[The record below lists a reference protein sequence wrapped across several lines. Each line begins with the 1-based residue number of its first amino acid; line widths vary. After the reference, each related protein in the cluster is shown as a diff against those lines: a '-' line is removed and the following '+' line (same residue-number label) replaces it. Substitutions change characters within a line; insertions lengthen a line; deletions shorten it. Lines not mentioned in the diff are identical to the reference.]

1 MKNPLNIPKY
11 FPYIFRRRFKEKYI
25 IIESDDWGLHHSKS
39 IEGVEYIRKKYG
51 YEKVD
56 YVTIQNQLSGLI
68 GENLLFMKPEGIK
81 EILDE
86 NKLISE
92 FTIQKKY
99 PNTVNINL
107 KEVNFV
113 AKVFKDKKKYFL
125 ADNDNLISF
134 KDYVIDQDL
143 PNIYGKDA
151 EYYFN
156 DFQKLLKLNNFNL
169 DIISSYYFFQIN
181 RWDLVTNNQKII
193 KFPSKGL
200 KEAIKVANKLLNNK
214 DFNKYSVIDLRI
226 NNKIITQ

>member
-1 MKNPLNIPKY
+1 MLVVTGNKKIKIL
-11 FPYIFRRRFKEKYI
+11 FYIFIFIFLSTISFFEKTNI
-25 IIESDDWGLHHSKS
+25 FGGKVFFPLSKIE
-39 IEGVEYIRKKYG
+39 IYG

-56 YVTIQNQLSGLI
+56 YVAMQRQLSDLI
-68 GENLLFMKPEGIK
+68 GQNLLFMNPEDIRK
-81 EILDE
+81 ILDE
-86 NKLISE
+86 NELISE

-113 AKVFKDKKKYFL
+113 AKLFKDKKKYFL

-143 PNIYGKDA
+143 PNIYGKHA

-156 DFQKLLKLNNFNL
+156 DFQKLLTLNNFNL
-169 DIISSYYFFQIN
+169 NTISSYYFFQIN
-181 RWDLVTNNQKII
+181 RWDIITNNQKII

-200 KEAIKVANKLLNNK
+200 TEAIRVVNKLLNNK
-214 DFNKYSVIDLRI
+214 NFNNYSVIDLRI

>member
-1 MKNPLNIPKY
+1 MPLTISNKKIKILFYILVFIFLSTISFFEKTNI
-11 FPYIFRRRFKEKYI
+11 FDDIIFFKLNK
-25 IIESDDWGLHHSKS
+25 IEIL
-39 IEGVEYIRKKYG
+39 G
-51 YEKVD
+51 YKKVD
-56 YVTIQNQLSGLI
+56 HKAMQSQLSGLI
-68 GENLLFMKPEGIK
+68 GKNLLFMDSEDIEK
-81 EILDE
+81 ILDK

-99 PNTVNINL
+99 PDTVNINL

-113 AKVFKDKKKYFL
+113 AKIFKDKKKYFL
-125 ADNDNLISF
+125 ADNDNLIPF

-143 PNIYGKDA
+143 PNIYGKHA

-156 DFQKLLKLNNFNL
+156 DFQKLLKLNDFNL
-169 DIISSYYFFQIN
+169 SIISSYYFFKIN

-193 KFPSKGL
+193 KFPSKSL
-200 KEAIKVANKLLNNK
+200 KEAIKLANKILNNK

>member
-1 MKNPLNIPKY
+1 MLVVTGNKKIKILFYIFIFIFLSTVSFFDRTNIFSNKIFFPLNK
-11 FPYIFRRRFKEKYI
+11 
-25 IIESDDWGLHHSKS
+25 IE
-39 IEGVEYIRKKYG
+39 IYG

-56 YVTIQNQLSGLI
+56 HVAMQSQLSNLI
-68 GENLLFMKPEGIK
+68 GQNLLFMNSKDIE

-99 PNTVNINL
+99 PDTVNINL

-125 ADNDNLISF
+125 ADNDILIPF

-151 EYYFN
+151 EFYFN
-156 DFQKLLKLNNFNL
+156 DFQKLLKLNNFNIN
-169 DIISSYYFFQIN
+169 IISSYYFFQIN

-200 KEAIKVANKLLNNK
+200 KEAIKVVNKLLNNK

>member
-1 MKNPLNIPKY
+1 MPVVIGNKKIKILFYIFIFIFLSTISFFEKTNIFGNKVFFPLNK
-11 FPYIFRRRFKEKYI
+11 
-25 IIESDDWGLHHSKS
+25 IE
-39 IEGVEYIRKKYG
+39 IYG

-56 YVTIQNQLSGLI
+56 YVTIQNQLSSLI
-68 GENLLFMKPEGIK
+68 GKNLLFMRPKDIE
-81 EILDE
+81 EILDK
-86 NKLISE
+86 NKLINE

-99 PNTVNINL
+99 PNTVSINL

-113 AKVFKDKKKYFL
+113 AEIFKNKKKYFL
-125 ADNDNLISF
+125 TDNDNLIPF
-134 KDYVIDQDL
+134 KDYVIEQDL

-156 DFQKLLKLNNFNL
+156 DFQKLLKLNDFNL

-181 RWDLVTNNQKII
+181 RWDLVTNNKKII
-193 KFPSKGL
+193 KFPSKDL
-200 KEAIKVANKLLNNK
+200 KEAIKVVNKLLNNK

>member
-1 MKNPLNIPKY
+1 MLVVAGNKKIKILFYIFIFIFLSTVSFFERTNIFGNKIFFPLNK
-11 FPYIFRRRFKEKYI
+11 
-25 IIESDDWGLHHSKS
+25 IE
-39 IEGVEYIRKKYG
+39 IYG

-56 YVTIQNQLSGLI
+56 YVAMQSQLSNLI
-68 GENLLFMKPEGIK
+68 GQNLLFMNSKDIE

-99 PNTVNINL
+99 PDTVNINL

-125 ADNDNLISF
+125 ADNDILIPF

-151 EYYFN
+151 EFYFN
-156 DFQKLLKLNNFNL
+156 DFQKLLKLNNFNIN
-169 DIISSYYFFQIN
+169 IISSYYFFQIN

-200 KEAIKVANKLLNNK
+200 KEAIKVVNKLLNNK
-214 DFNKYSVIDLRI
+214 YFNEYSVLDLI
-226 NNKIITQ
+226 ISNKIITQ

>member
-1 MKNPLNIPKY
+1 MLVVAGNKKIKIL
-11 FPYIFRRRFKEKYI
+11 FYIFIFIFLSTISFFEKTNI
-25 IIESDDWGLHHSKS
+25 FGGKVFFSLSKIE
-39 IEGVEYIRKKYG
+39 IYG

-68 GENLLFMKPEGIK
+68 GENLLFMKPEDIK

-143 PNIYGKDA
+143 PNIYGKHA

-156 DFQKLLKLNNFNL
+156 DFQKLLKLNDFNL

-200 KEAIKVANKLLNNK
+200 KEAIKLANKLLNNK

>member
-1 MKNPLNIPKY
+1 MLAVTGNKKIKIL
-11 FPYIFRRRFKEKYI
+11 FYIFIFIFLSTISFFEKTSI
-25 IIESDDWGLHHSKS
+25 FGDKVFFSLNKIE
-39 IEGVEYIRKKYG
+39 IYG

-56 YVTIQNQLSGLI
+56 YLKMQSQLSGLI
-68 GENLLFMKPEGIK
+68 GKSLLFINHEYI
-81 EILDE
+81 EDILDE

-99 PNTVNINL
+99 PNTVSINL

-113 AKVFKDKKKYFL
+113 AEIFKDKKKYFL
-125 ADNDNLISF
+125 TDNDNLIPF
-134 KDYVIDQDL
+134 KDYVIEQDL
-143 PNIYGKDA
+143 PDIYGKDA

-181 RWDLVTNNQKII
+181 RWDLVLNNKKII
-193 KFPSKGL
+193 KFPSKNL
-200 KEAIKVANKLLNNK
+200 KAAIKLANKLLKNK

>member
-1 MKNPLNIPKY
+1 MLVVTGNKKIKILFYIFIFIFLSTVSFFERTNIFSNKIFFPLNK
-11 FPYIFRRRFKEKYI
+11 
-25 IIESDDWGLHHSKS
+25 IE
-39 IEGVEYIRKKYG
+39 IYG

-56 YVTIQNQLSGLI
+56 HVAMQSQLSNLI
-68 GENLLFMKPEGIK
+68 GQNLLFMNPKDIE

-99 PNTVNINL
+99 PDTVNINL
-107 KEVNFV
+107 KEINFV
-113 AKVFKDKKKYFL
+113 AKIFKDKKKYFL
-125 ADNDNLISF
+125 ADNDILIPF
-134 KDYVIDQDL
+134 KDHVIDQDL

-151 EYYFN
+151 EFYFN
-156 DFQKLLKLNNFNL
+156 DFQKLLKLNNFNIN
-169 DIISSYYFFQIN
+169 IISSYYFFQIN

-200 KEAIKVANKLLNNK
+200 KVAIKVANKLLNNK

>member
-1 MKNPLNIPKY
+1 MLVVTGNKKIKILFYIFIFIFLSTVSFFERTNIFSNKIFFPLNK
-11 FPYIFRRRFKEKYI
+11 
-25 IIESDDWGLHHSKS
+25 IE
-39 IEGVEYIRKKYG
+39 IYG

-56 YVTIQNQLSGLI
+56 HVAMQSQLSNLI
-68 GENLLFMKPEGIK
+68 GQNLLFMNPKDIE

-99 PNTVNINL
+99 PDTVNINL

-125 ADNDNLISF
+125 ADNDILIPF

-151 EYYFN
+151 EFYFN
-156 DFQKLLKLNNFNL
+156 DFHKLLKLNNFNIN
-169 DIISSYYFFQIN
+169 IISSYYFFQIN

-193 KFPSKGL
+193 KFPSKSL

>member
-1 MKNPLNIPKY
+1 MPLTISNKKIKILFYILVFIFLSTISFFEKTNI
-11 FPYIFRRRFKEKYI
+11 FDDIIFFKLNK
-25 IIESDDWGLHHSKS
+25 IEIL
-39 IEGVEYIRKKYG
+39 G
-51 YEKVD
+51 YKKVD
-56 YVTIQNQLSGLI
+56 HKAMQSQLSGLI
-68 GENLLFMKPEGIK
+68 GKNLLFMDSEDIEK
-81 EILDE
+81 ILDK
-86 NKLISE
+86 NRLISE

-99 PNTVNINL
+99 PDTVNINL

-125 ADNDNLISF
+125 ADNDNLIPF

-143 PNIYGKDA
+143 PNIYGKHA

-156 DFQKLLKLNNFNL
+156 DFQKLLKLNDFNL
-169 DIISSYYFFQIN
+169 SIISSYYFFQIN

-193 KFPSKGL
+193 KLPSRGL
-200 KEAIKVANKLLNNK
+200 KEAIKLANKLLNNK

>member
-1 MKNPLNIPKY
+1 MIDNKKIKILFYIFIFIFLSTVSFFERTNIFSNKIFFPLNK
-11 FPYIFRRRFKEKYI
+11 
-25 IIESDDWGLHHSKS
+25 IE
-39 IEGVEYIRKKYG
+39 IYG

-56 YVTIQNQLSGLI
+56 HVAMQSQLSNLI
-68 GENLLFMKPEGIK
+68 GQNLLFMNPKDIE

-99 PNTVNINL
+99 PDTVNINL
-107 KEVNFV
+107 KEINFV
-113 AKVFKDKKKYFL
+113 AKIFKDKKKYFL
-125 ADNDNLISF
+125 ADNDILIPF

-151 EYYFN
+151 EFYFN
-156 DFQKLLKLNNFNL
+156 DFQKLLKLNNFNIN
-169 DIISSYYFFQIN
+169 IISSYYFFQIN

>member
-1 MKNPLNIPKY
+1 MLVAAGNKKIKIL
-11 FPYIFRRRFKEKYI
+11 FYIFIFIFLSTISFFEKTNI
-25 IIESDDWGLHHSKS
+25 FGGKVFFSLSKIE
-39 IEGVEYIRKKYG
+39 IYG

-68 GENLLFMKPEGIK
+68 GENLLFMKPEDIK

-113 AKVFKDKKKYFL
+113 AKVFKGKKKYFL

-143 PNIYGKDA
+143 PNIYGKHA

-156 DFQKLLKLNNFNL
+156 DFQKLLKLNDFNL

-200 KEAIKVANKLLNNK
+200 KEAIKLANKLLNNK

>member
-1 MKNPLNIPKY
+1 MLVVTGNKKIKILFYIFIFIFLSTVSFFERTNIFSNKIFFPLNK
-11 FPYIFRRRFKEKYI
+11 
-25 IIESDDWGLHHSKS
+25 IE
-39 IEGVEYIRKKYG
+39 IYG

-56 YVTIQNQLSGLI
+56 HVAMQSQLSNLI
-68 GENLLFMKPEGIK
+68 GQNLLFMNPKDIE

-99 PNTVNINL
+99 PDTVNINL

-125 ADNDNLISF
+125 ADNDILIPF
-134 KDYVIDQDL
+134 KDHVIDQDL

-151 EYYFN
+151 EFYFN
-156 DFQKLLKLNNFNL
+156 DFQKLLKLNNFNIN
-169 DIISSYYFFQIN
+169 IISSYYFFQIN

-200 KEAIKVANKLLNNK
+200 NEAIKVANKLLNNK

>member
-1 MKNPLNIPKY
+1 MLVVTGNKKIKILFYIFIFIFLSTVSFFERTNIFSNKIFFPLNK
-11 FPYIFRRRFKEKYI
+11 
-25 IIESDDWGLHHSKS
+25 IE
-39 IEGVEYIRKKYG
+39 IYG
-51 YEKVD
+51 YDKVD
-56 YVTIQNQLSGLI
+56 HVAMQSQLSNLI
-68 GENLLFMKPEGIK
+68 GQNLLFMNPKDIE

-99 PNTVNINL
+99 PDTVNINL
-107 KEVNFV
+107 KEINFV
-113 AKVFKDKKKYFL
+113 AKIFKDKKKYFL
-125 ADNDNLISF
+125 ADNDILIPF

-151 EYYFN
+151 EFYFN
-156 DFQKLLKLNNFNL
+156 DFQKLLKLNNFNIN
-169 DIISSYYFFQIN
+169 IISSYYFFQIN

>member
-1 MKNPLNIPKY
+1 MLVVTGNKKIKILFYIFIFIFLSTVSFFERTNIFSNKIFFPLNK
-11 FPYIFRRRFKEKYI
+11 
-25 IIESDDWGLHHSKS
+25 IE
-39 IEGVEYIRKKYG
+39 IYG

-56 YVTIQNQLSGLI
+56 HVAMQSQLSNLI
-68 GENLLFMKPEGIK
+68 GQNLLFMNPKDIE

-99 PNTVNINL
+99 PDTVNINL
-107 KEVNFV
+107 KEINFV
-113 AKVFKDKKKYFL
+113 AKIFKDKKKYFL
-125 ADNDNLISF
+125 ADNDILIPF

-151 EYYFN
+151 EFYFN
-156 DFQKLLKLNNFNL
+156 DFQKLLKLNNFNIN
-169 DIISSYYFFQIN
+169 IISSYYFFQIN

-226 NNKIITQ
+226 NNTIITQ

>member
-1 MKNPLNIPKY
+1 MLITLGNKKIKILFYILVFIFLSTISFFERTNIFDNIIFFQLNK
-11 FPYIFRRRFKEKYI
+11 
-25 IIESDDWGLHHSKS
+25 IEVQGNK
-39 IEGVEYIRKKYG
+39 
-51 YEKVD
+51 KVD
-56 YVTIQNQLSGLI
+56 QKAIQSQLSGLF
-68 GENLLFMKPEGIK
+68 GKSLLFINPEDF
-81 EILDE
+81 EDILDE

-99 PNTVNINL
+99 PNTVIINL
-107 KEVNFV
+107 KEVTFV
-113 AKVFKDKKKYFL
+113 AQVFKDKKKYLL
-125 ADNDNLISF
+125 ADNDNLIPF
-134 KDYVIDQDL
+134 KDYVIEQDL

-156 DFQKLLKLNNFNL
+156 DFQKLLKLNDFNL

-193 KFPSKGL
+193 KFPSKDL
-200 KEAIKVANKLLNNK
+200 KEAIKVVNKLLNNK

>member
-1 MKNPLNIPKY
+1 MLVVTGNKKIKILFYIFIFIFLSTVSFFERTNIFSNKIFFPLNK
-11 FPYIFRRRFKEKYI
+11 
-25 IIESDDWGLHHSKS
+25 IE
-39 IEGVEYIRKKYG
+39 IYG

-56 YVTIQNQLSGLI
+56 YVAMQSQLSNLI
-68 GENLLFMKPEGIK
+68 GQNLLFMNPKDIE

-99 PNTVNINL
+99 PDTVNINL
-107 KEVNFV
+107 KEINFV
-113 AKVFKDKKKYFL
+113 AKIFKDKKKYFL
-125 ADNDNLISF
+125 ADNDILIPF

-143 PNIYGKDA
+143 PNIYGKHA

-156 DFQKLLKLNNFNL
+156 DFQKLLKLNDFNL

>member
-1 MKNPLNIPKY
+1 MLVVAGNKKIKILFYIFIFIFLSTVSFFERTNIFSNKIFFPLNK
-11 FPYIFRRRFKEKYI
+11 
-25 IIESDDWGLHHSKS
+25 IE
-39 IEGVEYIRKKYG
+39 IYG

-56 YVTIQNQLSGLI
+56 YVAMQSQLSNLI
-68 GENLLFMKPEGIK
+68 GQNLLFMNSKDIE

-99 PNTVNINL
+99 PDTVNINL

-125 ADNDNLISF
+125 ADNDILIPF

-151 EYYFN
+151 EFYFN
-156 DFQKLLKLNNFNL
+156 DFKKLLKLNNFNIN
-169 DIISSYYFFQIN
+169 IISSYYFFQIN

>member
-1 MKNPLNIPKY
+1 MLAVAGNKKIRIL
-11 FPYIFRRRFKEKYI
+11 FYIFVFIFLSTISFFEKTNI
-25 IIESDDWGLHHSKS
+25 FGNKVFFSLNKIE
-39 IEGVEYIRKKYG
+39 IYG

-68 GENLLFMKPEGIK
+68 GENLLFMKLEDIK

-125 ADNDNLISF
+125 ADNDNLISS
-134 KDYVIDQDL
+134 KDYVVDQDL
-143 PNIYGKDA
+143 PNIYGKHA

-156 DFQKLLKLNNFNL
+156 DFQKLLKLNDFNL

-193 KFPSKGL
+193 KFPSKDL
-200 KEAIKVANKLLNNK
+200 KEAIKVVNKLLNDK